1 MSSSYI
7 VITNTS
13 GKNLS
18 LSATDRSPAISMLP
32 SATANIPI
40 NDVQFDVAFID
51 GLINLL
57 NDSNITLTLGTRV
70 LTVADL
76 EDLKHTDVSEIEAG
90 ISSVIS
96 PMGDITIASDFPLL
110 AEVVTGWMY
119 HILADVQDSDATK
132 THTTQSFLAGAEI
145 VWNGTNW
152 TELGENVTTTLI
164 AAAGAFVLPAGNS
177 VSFVATTAGATET
190 TLPAATAV
198 RRGEII
204 SIGDYT
210 SHAATNNITIHRNA
224 ANIDGAA
231 SDLVLNKDGIFVSL
245 QCLGTAGWK
254 TIARIAPVA
263 EAATPLAVG
272 AAAAGTSLI
281 CSPDDHVHAHGNQ
294 LGGTLHADATISVAG
309 FMTGAD
315 KTKLDDMVRG
325 SLAAGISVTAV
336 APIDGTLALS
346 GLATKNF
353 CPERLVIT
361 LVSAD
366 GVLNGNAHITLGTGA
381 PGAVDILPDTTLTNL
396 IAVGSTFAIDL
407 NDLFPA
413 IPGNSTLHLRV
424 ITADTAG
431 VGITSVIMARI
442 EGTEA

>member
-32 SATANIPI
+32 NATANIPV

-90 ISSVIS
+90 ISSVIA
-96 PMGDITIASDFPLL
+96 PMGDLAAAADFPLL
-110 AEVVTGWMY
+110 AEVAEGWMY
-119 HILADVQDSDATK
+119 HVTADVQDSDATK
-132 THTTQSFLAGAEI
+132 THTMQSFLAGAEI

-224 ANIDGAA
+224 ANIDGVAA
-231 SDLVLNKDGIFVSL
+231 DLVLNKDGIFVSL

-263 EAATPLAVG
+263 EAATPLAIGV
-272 AAAAGTSLI
+272 AAPGTSLI
-281 CSPDDHVHAHGNQ
+281 SSPDDHVHAHGNQ
-294 LGGTLHADATISVAG
+294 AGGTLHADATTAVAG

-315 KTKLDDMVRG
+315 KTKLDDLVRG
-325 SLAAGISVTAV
+325 AATAIDIMA
-336 APIDGTLALS
+336 APTAATLALS
-346 GLATKNF
+346 GVVGKTF
-353 CPERLVIT
+353 CPERLVCT
-361 LVSAD
+361 LAD
-366 GVLNGNAHITLGTGA
+366 AGGALTGNTVLRLGTA
-381 PGAVDILPDTTLTNL
+381 PGTDDILVNTPVPLTV
-396 IAVGSTFAIDL
+396 VGATFSVGLMGA
-407 NDLFPA
+407 FPA
-413 IPGNSTLHLRV
+413 ILGNDTVHLTV
-424 ITADTAG
+424 TTADGAATTG
-431 VGITSVIMARI
+431 HINARI